1 MTFDPTGQKLYV
13 GIKNEIC
20 IFDVNIPGR
29 TCTKRKTYGSKE
41 DGGLKGIV
49 SSIAVSV
56 EALLLIDYSGI
67 ILKISP
73 LIWLST

>member
-56 EALLLIDYSGI
+56 
-67 ILKISP
+67 
-73 LIWLST
+73 